1 MSHRNLLIKMRISS
15 RGIPY
20 AYTVVNGVKKLV
32 KLNKLKMRTVSN
44 GEEVYIIYNGDYKED
59 DNIIML
65 VPTDSRAID

>member
-1 MSHRNLLIKMRISS
+1 MMRIKFRISN

-20 AYTVVNGVKKLV
+20 AYTFMNGDKKLV
-32 KLNKLKMRTVSN
+32 KLNKLKMRTASN

>member
-1 MSHRNLLIKMRISS
+1 MMRIKFRVSN

-20 AYTVVNGVKKLV
+20 AYTVINGDKKLV
-32 KLNKLKMRTVSN
+32 KLNKLKMRTASN
-44 GEEVYIIYNGDYKED
+44 GEDVYIIYNGDYKED